1 MAMFPPFIYQVA
13 WYHVVKNVS
22 SKSAALYVM
31 PSAIVAG
38 EATEN
43 VIGTLLFTRYLGA
56 SVGIAIF
63 NTAFQNIL
71 TTKLAET
78 VLSHLLYTK
87 YILDAPDN
95 EDVMRLSAVPQTV
108 RDDVAKNNSQAL
120 RIAFIANIVYI
131 SLAAVL
137 CLPLVL
143 RSLFRKN
150 PVHDDD

>member
-31 PSAIVAG
+31 PSAIVALVSAL
-38 EATEN
+38 AT
-43 VIGTLLFTRYLGA
+43 IYLGA
-56 SVGIAIF
+56 SIGVAIF

-71 TTKLAET
+71 ATKLAET

-108 RDDVAKNNSQAL
+108 RDDVAKNNSQAM
-120 RIAFIANIVYI
+120 RIAFIANIIYI

-143 RSLFRKN
+143 RSLFRKS
-150 PVHDDD
+150 PVHDDR

>member
-1 MAMFPPFIYQVA
+1 SGDTA
-13 WYHVVKNVS
+13 
-22 SKSAALYVM
+22 
-31 PSAIVAG
+31 
-38 EATEN
+38 EN

-56 SVGIAIF
+56 SIGVAIF

-71 TTKLAET
+71 ATKLAET

-108 RDDVAKNNSQAL
+108 RDDVAKNNSQAM
-120 RIAFIANIVYI
+120 RIAFIANIIYI

-143 RSLFRKN
+143 RSLFRKS
-150 PVHDDD
+150 PVHNDR